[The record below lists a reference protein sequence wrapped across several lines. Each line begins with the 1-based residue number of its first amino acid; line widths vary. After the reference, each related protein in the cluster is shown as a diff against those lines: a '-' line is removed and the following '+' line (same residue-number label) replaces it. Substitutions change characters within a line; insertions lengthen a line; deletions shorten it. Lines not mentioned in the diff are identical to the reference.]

1 MILGVSWG
9 GQFVSAIISF
19 AFGIAGGV
27 PAMLFFRKSSFLEQ
41 ILTDFFACVVLLALY
56 VLSVEVGS
64 KGQLSVYSG
73 VAFLCGI
80 AVLTAIFKKI
90 KGLFFVARRKSGQK

>member
-19 AFGIAGGV
+19 AFGIAGGI
-27 PAMLFFRKSSFLEQ
+27 PAMLFKRKSSFLEQ
-41 ILTDFFACVVLLALY
+41 ILTDFFACIVLLALY
-56 VLSVEVGS
+56 ILSVEVGS
-64 KGQLSVYSG
+64 KGQLTAYTI

-80 AVLTAIFKKI
+80 CAYLCLFRRI
-90 KGLFFVARRKSGQK
+90 KALFFMTRRKP